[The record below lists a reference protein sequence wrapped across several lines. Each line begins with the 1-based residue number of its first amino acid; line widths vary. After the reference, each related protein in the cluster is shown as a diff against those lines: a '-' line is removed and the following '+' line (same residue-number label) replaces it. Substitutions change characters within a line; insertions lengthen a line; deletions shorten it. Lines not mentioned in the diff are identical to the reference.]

1 MTESTFTFASPI
13 ERAGFVYHG
22 QLFADAGNLNRHPR
36 ASKAELNELLHPEKS
51 AKKPK
56 DQVGHW
62 YVAQLKHYGLPH
74 TKDKNAAKIRL
85 LDALNTNKL
94 KVPADVK
101 KLETALKREY
111 DAANRKAKADKR
123 VMATEPDT
131 PVKKRKDT
139 AATPAKR
146 RKDKSPAPDM
156 MAATPAKKRKGKSPA
171 LDTPT
176 ATPPNKR
183 KRNAEEDAVPAA
195 QPSAVKKTKQAE
207 PAKKEPTRRKDPAK
221 RKEPAKKEFATQKT
235 PTTPRSSDRTASQR
249 KSAASSTPKQPALG
263 DMKGLYYLTAPVVAD
278 KWPTLAAAPKSLKML
293 LCPDGEKLWGSYTL
307 GPFNGVF
314 LVDEGPCDGSFSFVW
329 RGTDTSDSEKLKF
342 ATGLGDMRFLNAKQ
356 IEGAFYNLH
365 DYRTTFEGK
374 VQAGARQCPRDALS
388 FDIEWDDYAQANGWF
403 GRPGIRIPEGER
415 PPSGN
420 FAKSST
426 LSALNANEPRYLP
439 VDSPEGTPPKEEQ
452 SIKDEPDV
460 QEPDAQPLSVNANAR
475 RTSYI
480 TSTDAFY
487 NNSPSAAPSRYASAD
502 VGQITGVYDIQC
514 PAIEDDFIESQNNL
528 KLLLCRETRSSK
540 IWGCFAWGPYYGV
553 IQMNPGPSDYSPASV
568 TLGWRARDKDG
579 GSVRFG
585 RGCHGEMEFPEPGSI
600 QGRLFGLHG
609 GVMEFWG
616 KRRPGPKNC
625 GHPLSEF
632 QQEWSSYPSEVY
644 GQREASESFGDA
656 LYDRNGNLNPRGHYA
671 RLLERNH
678 KG

>member
-1 MTESTFTFASPI
+1 MAESTFNFAPPI

-36 ASKAELNELLHPEKS
+36 ASKDELNELLRPEKA

-101 KLETALKREY
+101 NLETTLKKEY
-111 DAANRKAKADKR
+111 DAANRKAKADL
-123 VMATEPDT
+123 MAKVPEPDT
-131 PVKKRKDT
+131 T
-139 AATPAKR
+139 TPAKR
-146 RKDKSPAPDM
+146 RKHKSPAPDT
-156 MAATPAKKRKGKSPA
+156 MAAAPENKRKGKSPA
-171 LDTPT
+171 PDTPT
-176 ATPPNKR
+176 ATPPKKR
-183 KRNAEEDAVPAA
+183 KRNGEEDAVPAA
-195 QPSAVKKTKQAE
+195 QPAAVKKTKQAE
-207 PAKKEPTRRKDPAK
+207 PAKRKEPARKKEPAK
-221 RKEPAKKEFATQKT
+221 RKEPAKKELATKKT
-235 PTTPRSSDRTASQR
+235 PTTPKSGDGAAPQR
-249 KSAASSTPKQPALG
+249 KSAASSTPKKPALG

-278 KWPTLAAAPKSLKML
+278 KWPTHAAAPKSLKML

-314 LVDEGPCDGSFSFVW
+314 LVDKDPHDGSFHFVW
-329 RGTDTSDSEKLKF
+329 RGTDTSDPAKLKF

-356 IEGAFYNLH
+356 IEGTFYNLH

-388 FDIEWDDYAQANGWF
+388 FAIEWDDYRQANGWF
-403 GRPGIRIPEGER
+403 GRPGIKVPEGER
-415 PPSGN
+415 LPSGN

-426 LSALNANEPRYLP
+426 LAALKANEPRYFP

-452 SIKDEPDV
+452 KIKDEPDV
-460 QEPDAQPLSVNANAR
+460 REPDAQPLSVNAIAR

-480 TSTDAFY
+480 QSTDAFY
-487 NNSPSAAPSRYASAD
+487 NNSPSAAPSRFASAD
-502 VGQITGVYDIQC
+502 IGQITGVYDVQC
-514 PAIEDDFIESQNNL
+514 PAIEEDFLESQNNL

-540 IWGCFAWGPYYGV
+540 VWGCFAWGPYCGV
-553 IQMNPGPSDYSPASV
+553 IQMNPGPADYSPASV

-632 QQEWSSYPSEVY
+632 QQEWSSYPSQVY

-671 RLLERNH
+671 SLLERNH
-678 KG
+678 RG